1 MKDSKEI
8 IDSGVLS
15 HRELEK
21 SFSFNSVKH
30 LVEIIKNI
38 DLEVQSGDIV
48 FNNDSSYLCF
58 NSTNKKELIKTL
70 NNMNRSELSID
81 KD

>member
-8 IDSGVLS
+8 IDAGVLS

-21 SFSFNSVKH
+21 CFSFNSVLH

-58 NSTNKKELIKTL
+58 NSTSKKELIKIL
-70 NNMNRSELSID
+70 ENMNRSELSID
-81 KD
+81 ED

>member
-21 SFSFNSVKH
+21 SFSFNSVLH
-30 LVEIIKNI
+30 LIEIIKNI

-70 NNMNRSELSID
+70 KNMNRSELSID